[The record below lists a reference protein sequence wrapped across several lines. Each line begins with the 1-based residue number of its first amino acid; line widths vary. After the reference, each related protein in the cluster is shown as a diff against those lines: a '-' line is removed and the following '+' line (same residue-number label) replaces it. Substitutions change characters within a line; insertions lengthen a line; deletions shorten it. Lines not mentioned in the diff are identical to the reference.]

1 MAVRQMDLIQDTL
14 DLLILNS
21 LASAPNHGYRI
32 AMRIHQLFNDVLRVE
47 EAGDTM
53 AVTCKKRSFATLF
66 ALCRSLIGFLLIF
79 AIVLLLTAARSGP
92 PSRDR
97 MVVLIS
103 IDGLPGFSFD
113 DPRLPAPTLRRLAA
127 EGAHAR
133 RMLTI
138 GPSVTWP
145 SHTSIM

>member
-1 MAVRQMDLIQDTL
+1 
-14 DLLILNS
+14 
-21 LASAPNHGYRI
+21 
-32 AMRIHQLFNDVLRVE
+32 
-47 EAGDTM
+47 M

-66 ALCRSLIGFLLIF
+66 APCQSLIGFLLIF
-79 AIVLLLTAARSGP
+79 AIVLFLTAARSGP
-92 PSRDR
+92 PPRDR

-113 DPRLPAPTLRRLAA
+113 DPRPPAPTLRRLAA